1 MIDVVIVSWNT
12 RGLLRDCLNSIIAD
26 PLVSR
31 IVVVDNAS
39 HDGSVTMVQ
48 SEFPRVICLAESVN
62 HGFAKGNNVGLAWL
76 LAHDPAP
83 YVCCLNPD
91 TVVQPGAFATLVEA
105 LARQPQMIG
114 CGPELRYGDG
124 SLQSSRRRFPTL
136 GTYLFE
142 STPWGRMWTSNPW
155 QGWYRYDDTPADTE
169 QSVDWLVGAVLLFR
183 TDIIVQRGLF
193 DPRFALYAEEV
204 EWQRRLSAGAGS
216 RMLFVPQAQVIH
228 FEGQSSKQMPVQR
241 QIWFYQSRLREAFL
255 AYGMPTMRLVQVCLW
270 LMFVGELLI
279 ETIKWALGHKR
290 TMRSERMTGYRRLLA
305 ALRHPDIISNEF

>member
-12 RGLLRDCLNSIIAD
+12 RDLLRDCLNSIITD
-26 PLVSR
+26 PLVGR

-39 HDGSVTMVQ
+39 HDGSAAMVQ
-48 SEFPRVICLAESVN
+48 SEFPRVMCMAESVN

-76 LAHDPAP
+76 LTHDPAP
-83 YVCCLNPD
+83 YICCLNPD
-91 TVVQPGAFATLVEA
+91 TVVQPGA
-105 LARQPQMIG
+105 LARLVDALVRHPQVIG

-142 STPWGRMWTSNPW
+142 STPWGRMWTPNPW
-155 QGWYRYDDTPADTE
+155 QRGYRYDDTPADTE
-169 QSVDWLVGAVLLFR
+169 QPVDWLVGAVLLMR
-183 TDIIVQRGLF
+183 TAIIAQRGVF

-204 EWQRRLSAGAGS
+204 EWQRRLSAGAPQ
-216 RMLFVPQAQVIH
+216 RMLFVPQARVIH

-255 AYGMPTMRLVQVCLW
+255 AYGLGTMRIVQLCLW
-270 LMFVGELLI
+270 LMFAGELLI
-279 ETIKWALGHKR
+279 ETLKWALGHKR
-290 TMRSERMTGYRRLLA
+290 AMRRERMVGYLRLLG
-305 ALRHPDIISNEF
+305 ALRHPDIISNLF